1 MKKILLFAIAT
12 MVFSVSFAQDEF
24 GQRSVEERKASIK
37 ERAEILKLEV
47 NAIDKKLMKM
57 AKKEA
62 KRIAK
67 QGWEPARGTLPLET
81 QLYKLYVKEY
91 TMEGSWPK
99 YIIGRDQATGSSLG
113 AAKLQAQTQARVDI
127 ARQIGV
133 EVAGLI
139 ENSQQNKEISDDDAT
154 SITSTMSETQ
164 EKFNHS
170 LKRTENAVQMFRKL
184 ADGNYQ
190 YSITVTYDGSI
201 AKDDLLKIFEEKS
214 ADMKAKLAKLLEEQ

>member
-12 MVFSVSFAQDEF
+12 MLFSVSIAQNEF
-24 GQRSVEERKASIK
+24 GQRSFEERKASIK
-37 ERAEILKLEV
+37 ERMETLKLEANV
-47 NAIDKKLMKM
+47 IDKKLMKM

-67 QGWEPARGTLPLET
+67 EGWEPVHGTLPLEV

-91 TMEGSWPK
+91 TMDGSWPK
-99 YIIGRDQATGSSLG
+99 YIIGRDQAIGSSIG
-113 AAKLQAQTQARVDI
+113 GAKLQAETQARVDI

-139 ENSQQNKEISDDDAT
+139 ENSKGNKEISDNDVS

-164 EKFNHS
+164 EKFSHT

-184 ADGNYQ
+184 DNGNYQ
-190 YSITVTYDGSI
+190 FSMTVTYDGRM

-214 ADMKAKLAKLLEEQ
+214 ADMKAKLEKLFESQ

>member
-24 GQRSVEERKASIK
+24 GQRSFEERKAAIK
-37 ERAEILKLEV
+37 DRTETLKLEV

-67 QGWEPARGTLPLET
+67 QGWEPASGTLPLEV
-81 QLYKLYVKEY
+81 QLYKLYIKEY

-99 YIIGRDQATGSSLG
+99 YIIGRDQATGSSIG
-113 AAKLQAQTQARVDI
+113 GAKLQAETQARVDI

-139 ENSQQNKEISDDDAT
+139 ENSKGNKEISDNDAS
-154 SITSTMSETQ
+154 SIISTMSETQ
-164 EKFNHS
+164 EKFNHT
-170 LKRTENAVQMFRKL
+170 LRRTENAVQMFRKL
-184 ADGNYQ
+184 ADGKYQ
-190 YSITVTYDGSI
+190 FSMTVTYDGSV

-214 ADMKAKLAKLLEEQ
+214 ADMKAKLEKLFEAK